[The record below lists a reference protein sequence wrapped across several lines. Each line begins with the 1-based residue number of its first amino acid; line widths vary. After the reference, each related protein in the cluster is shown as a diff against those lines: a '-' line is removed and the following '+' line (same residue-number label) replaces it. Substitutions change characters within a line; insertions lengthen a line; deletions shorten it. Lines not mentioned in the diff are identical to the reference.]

1 MISYFLS
8 GEIQIREEICSC
20 DFCYDGNFISRDDQT
35 TGPKERVHMLG
46 DSSESNWEE
55 SDDSDV
61 NEFFYDDDS
70 EGDAQSD
77 MEENE
82 LFSHTEFSNTIDVG
96 KIIAIY
102 STETVNEPF
111 FLFLKKGKQSNIFL
125 MIMITTFLLVLI
137 IWWSVILKKLWKLL
151 IKNC

>member
-8 GEIQIREEICSC
+8 GEIQIREEICSW

-61 NEFFYDDDS
+61 NEFFDDDDS

-102 STETVNEPF
+102 STVNEPF
-111 FLFLKKGKQSNIFL
+111 FLCRVLEKKVDSVTYF
-125 MIMITTFLLVLI
+125 
-137 IWWSVILKKLWKLL
+137 WW
-151 IKNC
+151 